1 MDWYDLPVRPRTLL
15 MDNSSRTDIRRN
27 AFAKLAA
34 LSSPSTTTT
43 QTNDTSSDLDRLAK
57 GLQRPP
63 NQTNGFLNGVF
74 GRLAPTS
81 RVPMGIRELDVL
93 LALCEAA
100 PSLKDPSHA
109 EKLASQLSSY
119 LPEAHIQLFAS
130 SPFLHEIQPSPW
142 GALTYQLTNA
152 LLTLG
157 IHHPS
162 LRSTIVQSVQSYIDN
177 CTQSAEAVSNT
188 PHHEERDGDHGDPQ
202 EAAET
207 ASIAVSL
214 LGFMEAAAI
223 HENLWTSFE
232 RVRLIQQLQTILSE
246 RFLVA
251 IETAL
256 STIRNSSGF
265 DYALRNWRKY
275 LRRYAAKGRPLGA
288 MLLQQGFMRLV
299 LSCTSR
305 LLADEDDVES
315 GDLLDQYIAGV
326 HLEHANGQE
335 VDDEMIEYLV
345 DVISDQVRV
354 LEDGSDYLQLSSAW
368 QQRLAFS
375 VKAFALEAFLHC
387 MVIDEEIA
395 DAEVLFGWLED
406 SLVNAVQM
414 ADEDLANIV
423 LKSLAV
429 VAKYIPEGT
438 SNFARLILRF
448 IVSGSSRGSVVAIAA
463 QSLSHILRALS
474 QDAVITTLNSLGNI
488 LSSGSGA
495 EKAHHPT
502 LLSPDGAAN
511 HHNSITSTVNPRT
524 GSVISLSISGD
535 EETSLVCGN
544 VAHAI
549 VMLAESCG
557 DSRITALAQ
566 TMMLQ
571 KLGKINMVVDARIL
585 EEAARLAIHG
595 KENELRALLRF
606 FSRLLMDAMKEKN
619 NIISDAIF
627 NAREYLALHIDN
639 KSPLF
644 RVYVFHLLE
653 RILTKGDVVEDES
666 DQTAAMEQAA
676 LEIGSFLKPLS
687 ILASRKPTPH
697 AEGSID
703 GDEEILALVREVW
716 FNIAVHDISIQSK
729 LGQQYHDELRII
741 SSHSQPLV
749 DEDRAELLESDVEL
763 NTTLRRGRSQHRAA
777 DQRKHLAGIIPSK
790 ESEFRHLSYQ
800 KVVFLNAVFLVE
812 SLRAASGNCAE
823 VLNYFLDP
831 TMSDSPMGHCM
842 TAIAEKVIRIYT
854 DKALPAN
861 DERFAA
867 SYVSRQLA
875 KILAGCCHR
884 SEKLQEVATASAN
897 HIIASA
903 PSALCQKS
911 ALFALLELLTL
922 MWSSCLEAEI
932 DEYEWKST
940 FTSARGK
947 ITIDLSDDYSFR
959 KRTLNRLY
967 ANARKWVTDV
977 MGIAPL
983 DVKGLLQ
990 TYLSEYDD
998 TGAYGHV
1005 ALGRS
1010 FALDMGLMI
1019 PPLDQ
1024 RLGAIDRRG
1033 EIVNINVA
1041 SDFMAQYTTRQEY
1054 RFSDL
1059 PEHDHDWLEFM
1070 NLKQGSEVAPSGTV
1084 RTTGVNMEANATLA
1098 ELERRTGQGKY
1109 ISIAE
1114 LRDVLRRAAALLCRS
1129 KKTQSAIVHHLV
1141 HIPFEIF
1148 TKASIKLGISLWL
1161 GVIHENPRMEPRIL
1175 TEIAAAWGRTIDRK
1189 VGIFGKQFRHPDPFY
1204 VKQEFAPS
1212 DKAALMRQ
1220 QQAAQNLMAPHLRV
1234 LQFFESHF
1242 NAIRLG
1248 SLNTQRTFIRMITKT
1263 LAGFQSTQGHP
1274 LTREIHFHAVLF
1286 GLRILRYNTCLT
1298 RTSTWRLRDQTFSA
1312 ALRWFKQPP
1321 AWSFGGNRLQMK
1333 AEVTVMTDV
1342 LAALQN
1348 PGTSVTFNRKSLQQK
1363 QDLLEILLQSEI
1375 NRLSVWLFPLG
1386 SDHGDRPVQDPNTV
1400 ARLLKTAWIEDSGL
1414 AIQLVTRFSSFET
1427 IRNDVRFLLLNF
1439 PEKALQEADAVD
1451 LLLGDALPSDISFQ
1465 LKYLLYWAP
1474 VNPIQSVTYLLP
1486 SYKYHPFV
1494 LQYGMRALESHAVD
1508 VTFFYVPQVVQALR
1522 YDELGYVERYIVE
1535 TGKFSQLFAHQ
1546 IIWNIKANAYK
1557 DEDATEP
1564 DPIKPVFDRVMDNLI
1579 SSFSGED
1586 KDFYEREFAFFG
1598 EVTNISGKLKPFI
1611 KKSKPEKKQK
1621 IEEELRKI
1629 KVEVGVYL
1637 PSNPDGVVVGI
1648 DRKSGKPLQSHAK
1661 APYMATFRIRKSQN
1675 QDNENVSEMVESA
1688 PQHQAA
1694 EGKTTTYRTR
1704 RPTNSMESNRAF
1716 SSAELSTISTHN
1728 LDSNSPTYEV
1738 WQSAIFKVGDD
1749 CRQDVLALQ
1758 MIAAFRG
1765 IFNSV
1770 GLDVYVYPYR
1780 VTATA
1785 PGCGV
1790 IDVLPN
1796 SISRDM
1802 LGREAVNGLYDYFVT
1817 KYGGEHSVRFQRAR
1831 GEFVKSMAAYS
1842 VVSYL
1847 LQFKDRHNG
1856 NIMVDD
1862 KGHILHIDFGFCFDI
1877 SPGGVKF
1884 ERAPFKL
1891 TPEMIAVMG
1900 GNKAGHNSDAA
1911 KTSQSY
1917 RWFEELTI
1925 KAFLAS
1931 RQYCG
1936 KLCHL
1941 VSLMLDSGLPC
1952 FKPET
1957 MRNFKSRFVLGKTE
1971 REAAEFMRTC
1981 IRNSEGNVS
1990 TKVYDEFQL
1999 LTNGIPY

>member
-1 MDWYDLPVRPRTLL
+1 MDWYVLLAQQCTTLTCQ
-15 MDNSSRTDIRRN
+15 SSRTDIRRN
-27 AFAKLAA
+27 AFAKLAT
-34 LSSPSTTTT
+34 LSSPFTTTT
-43 QTNDTSSDLDRLAK
+43 QAGGRSSDLDRLAK

-63 NQTNGFLNGVF
+63 NQANGFLNGVF
-74 GRLAPTS
+74 GMLAPTS
-81 RVPMGIRELDVL
+81 RVPMGIRELDII

-100 PSLKDPSHA
+100 PSLKDLGHA

-142 GALTYQLTNA
+142 AALTYRLTNA

-157 IHHPS
+157 IHHSP
-162 LRSTIVQSVQSYIDN
+162 LRDTVLQSVQSYIDN
-177 CTQSAEAVSNT
+177 CTQSAEAVSSI
-188 PHHEERDGDHGDPQ
+188 PYHEQTDGEHGDPQ

-223 HENLWTSFE
+223 HEDLWTSFE
-232 RVRLIQQLQTILSE
+232 RVKLIQQLQTILSE

-251 IETAL
+251 IETAS
-256 STIRNSSGF
+256 STIRNSSGS

-275 LRRYAAKGRPLGA
+275 LRRYAAKGTPLGA

-299 LSCTSR
+299 LACTSR
-305 LLADEDDVES
+305 LLTDEDHVQS
-315 GDLLDQYIAGV
+315 GDLLHQYITGV
-326 HLEHANGQE
+326 HLERAHGQE

-345 DVISDQVRV
+345 EVVSDQIRV

-395 DAEVLFGWLED
+395 DAETLFGWLED
-406 SLVNAVQM
+406 SLANQVQM
-414 ADEDLANIV
+414 ADEDLADIV

-429 VAKYIPEGT
+429 VAKYIPEGA

-448 IVSGSSRGSVVAIAA
+448 IVSGSSRGPVVAIAA
-463 QSLSHILRALS
+463 ESLSHILRALS

-502 LLSPDGAAN
+502 FMSPDVAAN
-511 HHNSITSTVNPRT
+511 HHNSIPSTVNPRT
-524 GSVISLSISGD
+524 GSVISLAISGD

-549 VMLAESCG
+549 VTLAESCG

-566 TMMLQ
+566 TMILQ

-585 EEAARLAIHG
+585 EEAARLAVHG

-606 FSRLLMDAMKEKN
+606 FLRLHMDAMRGKN
-619 NIISDAIF
+619 DAISNAIS

-644 RVYVFHLLE
+644 RVYVVHLLE
-653 RILTKGDVVEDES
+653 CILAKGDVAEDES

-676 LEIGSFLKPLS
+676 REIGLFLKPLS
-687 ILASRKPTPH
+687 TLASRKPIPH

-703 GDEEILALVREVW
+703 GDDEILALVREVW
-716 FNIAVHDISIQSK
+716 FNIAIHDISLQSK
-729 LGQQYHDELRII
+729 LGQQYHDELRILA
-741 SSHSQPLV
+741 SHSQPLV
-749 DEDRAELLESDVEL
+749 DVDRAELLESDVEL
-763 NTTLRRGRSQHRAA
+763 NTTLRRGRSQLRTT
-777 DQRKHLAGIIPSK
+777 DQRKRLAGIIPSK

-823 VLNYFLDP
+823 VLSYFLDP
-831 TMSDSPMGHCM
+831 TMRDSAMGHCM
-842 TAIAEKVIRIYT
+842 TAIAERVIKIYT

-861 DERFAA
+861 EERFSA

-884 SEKLQEVATASAN
+884 SEKLQQIATASAD
-897 HIIASA
+897 HVIALA

-932 DEYEWKST
+932 EEYEWKST

-947 ITIDLSDDYSFR
+947 ITIELSDDYAFR
-959 KRTLNRLY
+959 KRTLNKLY
-967 ANARKWVTDV
+967 ANAKKWVTDV

-990 TYLSEYDD
+990 TYLSEFDD
-998 TGAYGHV
+998 TGAYGHI

-1010 FALDMGLMI
+1010 FALDMGTMI
-1019 PPLDQ
+1019 PPLDP
-1024 RLGAIDRRG
+1024 RLGAIDRKG
-1033 EIVNINVA
+1033 DIANVNVA

-1059 PEHDHDWLEFM
+1059 PEHDRNWFEFM
-1070 NLKQGSEVAPSGTV
+1070 NLKKGSETPPSSTV
-1084 RTTGVNMEANATLA
+1084 KATGVNEEANAILA
-1098 ELERRTGQGKY
+1098 ELERRTIQGKH

-1114 LRDVLRRAAALLCRS
+1114 LRDVLRGAAALLCRS

-1148 TKASIKLGISLWL
+1148 TKDSIKLGISLWL

-1175 TEIAAAWGRTIDRK
+1175 TEIASAWEKTIDRK
-1189 VGIFGKQFRHPDPFY
+1189 VGIFSKRFQHPDPFY

-1212 DKAALMRQ
+1212 DKAVLMRQ
-1220 QQAAQNLMAPHLRV
+1220 QQTAQNLIAPHLRV

-1248 SLNTQRTFIRMITKT
+1248 SPNTQRTFIRMITKT
-1263 LAGFQSTQGHP
+1263 LAGFQNTCSHP

-1298 RTSTWRLRDQTFSA
+1298 RTSTWRLRDQIFSA
-1312 ALRWFKQPP
+1312 ALRWFKQPS

-1333 AEVTVMTDV
+1333 AEVTIMTNI
-1342 LAALQN
+1342 LSAIQN
-1348 PGTSVTFNRKSLQQK
+1348 PSTSVTATRKSLQQK
-1363 QDLLEILLQSEI
+1363 QDLLEILLQSEV

-1386 SDHGDRPVQDPNTV
+1386 SDHGDHPVHDPSIV
-1400 ARLLKTAWIEDSGL
+1400 AKLLKTAWIEHPGI
-1414 AIQLVTRFSSFET
+1414 AIQLVNRFSSFET
-1427 IRNDVRFLLLNF
+1427 VRNDVRFLLLNF
-1439 PEKALQEADAVD
+1439 PEKALQEAEAVSV
-1451 LLLGDALPSDISFQ
+1451 LLGDTLPSDISFQ

-1474 VNPIQSVTYLLP
+1474 VNPIQAVTYLLP
-1486 SYKYHPFV
+1486 GYKYHPFV

-1535 TGKFSQLFAHQ
+1535 TGSFSQLFAHQ

-1564 DPIKPVFDRVMDNLI
+1564 DPIKPIFDRVIDNLI
-1579 SSFSGED
+1579 SSFSRED
-1586 KDFYEREFAFFG
+1586 REFYEREFAFFG
-1598 EVTNISGKLKPFI
+1598 EVTDISGKLKPFI

-1629 KVEVGVYL
+1629 KAEVGVYL

-1661 APYMATFRIRKSQN
+1661 APFMATFRIRKPSN
-1675 QDNENVSEMVESA
+1675 QDNENVSKMIESA
-1688 PQHQAA
+1688 PQHQAP
-1694 EGKTTTYRTR
+1694 EGRTTSHRTK
-1704 RPTNSMESNRAF
+1704 RPSNAMESNRAL
-1716 SSAELSTISTHN
+1716 SSAELSTISTHH
-1728 LDSNSPTYEV
+1728 LDAHSSTYEV

-1758 MIAAFRG
+1758 MIAVFRS

-1817 KYGGEHSVRFQRAR
+1817 KYGGEHSVRFQQARA
-1831 GEFVKSMAAYS
+1831 EFVKSMAAYS

-1877 SPGGVKF
+1877 APGGVRF

-1900 GNKAGHNSDAA
+1900 GNKAGHNSDAG

-1957 MRNFKSRFVLGKTE
+1957 MRNFKSRFVLEKTE

-1981 IRNSEGNVS
+1981 IKQSEGNVS